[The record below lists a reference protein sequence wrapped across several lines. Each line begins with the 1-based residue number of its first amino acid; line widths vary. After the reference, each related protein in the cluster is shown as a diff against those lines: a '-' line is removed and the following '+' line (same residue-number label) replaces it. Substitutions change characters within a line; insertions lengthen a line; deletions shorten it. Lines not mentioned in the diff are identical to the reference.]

1 MKVPLEI
8 TVRGMPHS
16 EAVEEKIRH
25 RALGLE
31 RYSRRIQRCEVW
43 LEAAHRHHRKGPFF
57 AVRIRLTAPRE
68 EIAVDFQPGQ
78 DDVYVAIRQAFD
90 AMRRQLQDYERR
102 WPGQAR
108 GHDRTRRRP
117 RTGMRKSAAA
127 PEGAPPAVE
136 GTNPEA

>member
-1 MKVPLEI
+1 MKIPLEI

-16 EAVEEKIRH
+16 EAVEKKIRQ

-43 LEAAHRHHRKGPFF
+43 LEAAHRHHRKGPFY
-57 AVRIRLTAPRE
+57 AVRVRLTAKQE

-90 AMRRQLQDYERR
+90 AVRRQLQDYERR
-102 WPGQAR
+102 WPGQTR
-108 GHDRTRRRP
+108 GHEGSRRRP
-117 RTGMRKSAAA
+117 AMRKSAAA
-127 PEGAPPAVE
+127 AASIPPGPEGSRQ
-136 GTNPEA
+136 EA